1 MSDPKPASASRI
13 ETTHLVMPPDANGHG
28 TAFGGIV
35 MQWIDVAASMAA
47 MRHERLPVVTAS
59 VDQLN
64 FTAPLRI
71 GDMAILVARVN
82 ATFSHSMEVEV
93 EVVSEDPLTGAR
105 RRCCD
110 AFLTFVALGPDG
122 RPTRAPAL
130 AAETDEER
138 RREAAAHERRRARLA
153 SRGGCPPRPARR
165 LFLVARP
172 GAGEDPPA
180 PRAA

>member
-1 MSDPKPASASRI
+1 MTEPKPASASRI

-47 MRHERLPVVTAS
+47 MRHARLPVVTAS

-64 FTAPLRI
+64 FLAPLHV

-82 ATFSHSMEVEV
+82 ATFGTSLEVEV
-93 EVVSEDPLTGAR
+93 EVVSEEPETGAR

-110 AFLTFVALGPDG
+110 AFLTVVAVGPDG
-122 RPTRAPAL
+122 RPTRVAPL
-130 AAETDEER
+130 LCENEDER
-138 RREAAAHERRRARLA
+138 SRAQGAKARREARLA
-153 SRGGCPPRPARR
+153 QRNRRGP
-165 LFLVARP
+165 
-172 GAGEDPPA
+172 
-180 PRAA
+180 